1 MEQGCICGRTSVV
14 SIQAYSDIVK
24 TYLHRQVENQ
34 KEQVI

>member
-1 MEQGCICGRTSVV
+1 MEQGCICGRTTSIV

-34 KEQVI
+34 KE